1 MNEVMWFLSRAT
13 GVASIVLLTAV
24 LILGMLTASR
34 RPSSGLRSAV
44 VMGLHRSL
52 ALGASAFL
60 VVHIA
65 TAIAETYV
73 DIDVISAIVPFT
85 AGYEAAWVGLG
96 TLAVDLTIAV
106 VVTSLLRHRLPDRAW
121 RAVHLT
127 AFALWPLAVAHGIA
141 LGTSDEPVL
150 RLLTNACA
158 VTGAAAMAW
167 RVFVTNADTERRRAV
182 ALQEWS

>member
-1 MNEVMWFLSRAT
+1 MNEVLWFFSRAT
-13 GVASIVLLTAV
+13 GVASVTLLTAV
-24 LILGMLTASR
+24 LVLGMLMAS
-34 RPSSGLRSAV
+34 GQLRSGIRSTV

-73 DIDVISAIVPFT
+73 NIDLISATVPFT

-96 TLAVDLTIAV
+96 TLAVDLAAAV
-106 VVTSLLRHRLPDRAW
+106 VITSLLRHRLPERVW
-121 RAVHLT
+121 RAVHLA

-141 LGTSDEPVL
+141 LSTSDEPVL
-150 RLLTNACA
+150 RLVTIACA
-158 VTGAAAMAW
+158 VTGAAALVW
-167 RVFVTNADTERRRAV
+167 RLFATNADTERRRAV
-182 ALQEWS
+182 AQQEWS